1 MQLKLF
7 VMHLLI
13 GVMIV
18 SLIFFSQVVF
28 TAAVAVVADEEQT
41 DIIDLEED
49 EDIKQELGPSE
60 TKILRRMI

>member
-1 MQLKLF
+1 
-7 VMHLLI
+7 MHLLI